1 MNKLQITL
9 IEYQKLSFPET
20 NMNRKKQIFFQN
32 QNTGEGLKIIST
44 IALSFCFKKQKK
56 KENRLTFKF
65 F

>member
-44 IALSFCFKKQKK
+44 IALSFLFQKTK
-56 KENRLTFKF
+56 KERKQVNI
-65 F
+65 

>member
-44 IALSFCFKKQKK
+44 IALSFLFQKTKERKQA
-56 KENRLTFKF
+56 NI
-65 F
+65 

>member
-20 NMNRKKQIFFQN
+20 NMNIKKQIFFQN

-44 IALSFCFKKQKK
+44 IALSFLFQKTK
-56 KENRLTFKF
+56 KERKQANI
-65 F
+65 

>member
-44 IALSFCFKKQKK
+44 IALSFLFQKTKKRKK
-56 KENRLTFKF
+56 TG
-65 F
+65 

>member
-44 IALSFCFKKQKK
+44 IALSFLFQKTK
-56 KENRLTFKF
+56 KERKQANI
-65 F
+65 

>member
-44 IALSFCFKKQKK
+44 IALNVLFQKTK
-56 KENRLTFKF
+56 KERKQANI
-65 F
+65 

>member
-20 NMNRKKQIFFQN
+20 NMNRKKQIFFQD

-44 IALSFCFKKQKK
+44 IALSFLFQKTK
-56 KENRLTFKF
+56 KERKQANI
-65 F
+65 

>member
-20 NMNRKKQIFFQN
+20 NVNRKKQIFFQN

-44 IALSFCFKKQKK
+44 IALSVLFQKTK
-56 KENRLTFKF
+56 KERKQANI
-65 F
+65 

>member
-1 MNKLQITL
+1 MNKFQITL

-44 IALSFCFKKQKK
+44 IALNVLFQKTK
-56 KENRLTFKF
+56 KERKQANI
-65 F
+65 

>member
-44 IALSFCFKKQKK
+44 IALSVLFQKTK
-56 KENRLTFKF
+56 KERKQANI
-65 F
+65 

>member
-1 MNKLQITL
+1 MNKLHITL

-44 IALSFCFKKQKK
+44 IALNVLFQKTK
-56 KENRLTFKF
+56 KERKQANI
-65 F
+65 

>member
-44 IALSFCFKKQKK
+44 IALSVLFQTTK
-56 KENRLTFKF
+56 KERKQANI
-65 F
+65 